1 MAALTHPEF
10 DSTTEGLTVAAAF
23 GPSIK
28 GRTILITGVN
38 KLGIGYT
45 TAEAF
50 ASGSPRLLILAGR
63 SPAKVQECIDAL
75 SQKCPD
81 VEYRLLQVDLSSQE
95 SVKKAASTVLSWD
108 DVPTIDLV
116 INNAGVMA
124 IPERTL
130 SPDGI
135 EMHLATN
142 HVGHFLLT
150 NLIMP
155 KVIAAAKGKAP
166 GTVRIVNVS
175 SVGTYT
181 SPFRASD
188 PNFTKLNAELPD
200 NEEGALAML
209 KAAGLPADEDKAYAP
224 MIAYGQ
230 SKTCN
235 ILHAVGLDRRLYE
248 KHGIVSVALYPGDM
262 RSELIRHT
270 DQEWLK
276 KALEAREAQGHR
288 VKTLEQGSSTT
299 LVAALDPKLDK
310 PGNGYFI
317 TNCQVGTTPPAPKY
331 AVDEAEADKLW
342 EASETWVGE
351 KFAW

>member
-1 MAALTHPEF
+1 MATLTHPEF
-10 DSTTEGLTVAAAF
+10 DSATEAITVAQAF
-23 GPSIK
+23 APSIK

-38 KLGIGYT
+38 RLGIGYT

-50 ASGSPRLLILAGR
+50 ASESPRLLILAGR

-75 SQKCPD
+75 SQKYPD

-95 SVKKAASTVLSWD
+95 SVRNAASTVLSRE

-116 INNAGVMA
+116 INNAGVMCL
-124 IPERTL
+124 PERTL

-142 HVGHFLLT
+142 HIGHFLLT

-155 KVIAAAKGKAP
+155 KLIAAAKDKAP
-166 GTVRIVNVS
+166 GTVRIINVS
-175 SVGTYT
+175 SVGTCT

-188 PNFTKLNAELPD
+188 PNFTKSNAELPD
-200 NEEGALAML
+200 NEKGALAML
-209 KAAGLPADEDKAYAP
+209 KAAGLPAEEDKTYLP
-224 MIAYGQ
+224 MIAYGH

-235 ILHAVGLDRRLYE
+235 ILHAVGLDKRLYE
-248 KHGIVSVALYPGDM
+248 KYGIVSVALYPGDM

-270 DQEWLK
+270 DQEWLA
-276 KALEAREAQGHR
+276 KAMAAREAQGHR
-288 VKTLEQGSSTT
+288 IKTLEEGSSTT

-310 PGNGYFI
+310 PGNGYFV
-317 TNCQVGTTPPAPKY
+317 TNCQVGTQPPAPKY

-342 EASETWVGE
+342 ETSEELVGE